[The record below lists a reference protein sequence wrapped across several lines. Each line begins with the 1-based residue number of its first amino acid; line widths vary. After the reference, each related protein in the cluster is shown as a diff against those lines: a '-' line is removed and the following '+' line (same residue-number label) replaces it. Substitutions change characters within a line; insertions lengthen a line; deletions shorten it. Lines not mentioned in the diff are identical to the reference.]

1 MPYVRTAGATTPERA
16 LDWVS
21 DTMLDLRG
29 QRALVTGAGR
39 RVGSEIALALGARGC
54 NVAVHYQSAASGAA
68 EVCEHIQRSGGEAV
82 PLQADLTDR
91 AAARSLVDRAIA
103 IWDGLDVL
111 VLSAAN
117 YERVPFES
125 IDDAAWD
132 RALALNLSAPLMMVQ
147 RAAPALRTSRGN
159 VVLVTCTSRLAP
171 YRDYLAYQ
179 TSKAALHHV
188 MRLLALELAPDVRVN
203 AVAPGSV
210 MPPPDWSSDQL
221 AALVDR
227 IPLGRIGRARDVADA
242 VLYLASASW
251 VTGTEI
257 VVDGGRALV

>member
-1 MPYVRTAGATTPERA
+1 
-16 LDWVS
+16 
-21 DTMLDLRG
+21 MLDLRG
-29 QRALVTGAGR
+29 KRALVTGAGR
-39 RVGSEIALALGARGC
+39 RVGSEIALALGAKGC
-54 NVAVHYQSAASGAA
+54 NVAVHYQHAASGAA
-68 EVCEHIQRSGGEAV
+68 GVCELIERSGSEAMA
-82 PLQADLTDR
+82 LQADLTDR
-91 AAARSLVDRAIA
+91 IAARDLVDRAVE
-103 IWDGLDVL
+103 IWGGLDLL

-117 YERVPFES
+117 YERVPFET

-132 RALALNLSAPLMMVQ
+132 RALALNLSAPWVMAQ
-147 RAAPALRTSRGN
+147 RAAPALRRSRGGL
-159 VVLVTCTSRLAP
+159 VLLTCTSRLAP

-179 TSKAALHHV
+179 TSKAALHHL

-227 IPLGRIGRARDVADA
+227 IPLGRVGRARDVADA

-257 VVDGGRALV
+257 VVDGGRTLV